1 MLLLTRRAF
10 VAGLATPLA
19 TVPRYARTAPNR
31 ALAGGH
37 VMRDLAPRV
46 DGDGSRGSLGTL
58 WTLQHDKSTA
68 TCLLMS
74 WLRVAEVRVLV
85 KAVSGDTLLS
95 QRCDR
100 NEAFALAEQ
109 WKRRMLHRGWKPLS
123 DLGSADNLDTC

>member
-19 TVPRYARTAPNR
+19 TVPRHARTAPNR

-46 DGDGSRGSLGTL
+46 DGDGSRGSPGTL
-58 WTLQHDKSTA
+58 WTLQHDESTA

-74 WLRVAEVRVLV
+74 WPRVAEVRVLV
-85 KAVSGDTLLS
+85 KGVSGDTLLS

-100 NEAFALAEQ
+100 NEAFGLAEE
-109 WKRRMLHRGWKPLS
+109 WKRRMLHRGWKRPS
-123 DLGSADNLDTC
+123 DVGPADKS